1 MSDSRDSHTLS
12 FFLLGLGLG
21 AVAGLLLAPQSGE
34 ETRKLVAEKA
44 EEGKDYV
51 AGKSRQIRKHAQGF
65 VVKGREFVNKGKE
78 RLTEALEA
86 GKQTYHATLVR

>member
-1 MSDSRDSHTLS
+1 MSDSRDSHTLG

-21 AVAGLLLAPQSGE
+21 AVAGLLLAPQPGE

-51 AGKSRQIRKHAQGF
+51 AGKSRRLRRRAQ
-65 VVKGREFVNKGKE
+65 VLATKGREFVNKGKE
-78 RLTEALEA
+78 RFSEALET
-86 GKQTYHATLVR
+86 GKQTYYATLAR

>member
-1 MSDSRDSHTLS
+1 MSDRRDSHTLA

-21 AVAGLLLAPQSGE
+21 AVAGLLMAPQSGE
-34 ETRKLVAEKA
+34 ETRRLVSEKA

-51 AGKSRQIRKHAQGF
+51 AGKSRQIRRRAQGF
-65 VVKGREFVNKGKE
+65 VAKGREFVNKGRE